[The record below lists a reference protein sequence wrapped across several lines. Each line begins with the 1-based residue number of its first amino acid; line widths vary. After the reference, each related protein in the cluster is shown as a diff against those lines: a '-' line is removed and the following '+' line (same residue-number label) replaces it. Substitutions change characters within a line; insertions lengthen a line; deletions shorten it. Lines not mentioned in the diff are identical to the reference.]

1 LNATAKI
8 IVELSPTIVGNGGI
22 MYFVVRRTWL
32 AGADPTGS
40 PDLVRTVA
48 KASSREAAEARA
60 AALACSSKRAAQLDP
75 ERGMWLCKAPDA
87 LHAFE
92 VCEMDG
98 SPEFDTAP
106 KRAIG
111 LDMMRAPRRIL
122 GATA

>member
-1 LNATAKI
+1 
-8 IVELSPTIVGNGGI
+8 

-75 ERGMWLCKAPDA
+75 ERGVWLCKAPDA

-92 VCEMDG
+92 VCELDG
-98 SPEFDTAP
+98 LPETDAAP
-106 KRAIG
+106 RRAAG
-111 LDMMRAPRRIL
+111 LDMIRAPRRIL